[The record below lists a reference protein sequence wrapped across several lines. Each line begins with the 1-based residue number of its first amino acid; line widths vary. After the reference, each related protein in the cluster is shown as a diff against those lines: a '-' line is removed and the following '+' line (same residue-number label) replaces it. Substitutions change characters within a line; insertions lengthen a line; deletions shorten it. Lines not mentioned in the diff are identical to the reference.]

1 MQQLLES
8 WLGANL
14 VEGRL
19 DFHVGEFAVTLVI
32 GLLQPCQSLIL
43 FPEPAVD
50 LSYVVRR
57 NVASFGHFFQTFK
70 PTLQN
75 TRIPGLAVILANG
88 RRAIGIS
95 WKRQHFLPFG
105 NRLL

>member
-8 WLGANL
+8 WLGANF

-50 LSYVVRR
+50 LSYVV
-57 NVASFGHFFQTFK
+57 GET
-70 PTLQN
+70 
-75 TRIPGLAVILANG
+75 
-88 RRAIGIS
+88 
-95 WKRQHFLPFG
+95 
-105 NRLL
+105 